1 MFKIGDYVTR
11 KKYGND
17 IIFKIVKLEN
27 KKAYL
32 YGKDYRLC
40 ADSNID
46 DLVLSTI
53 RKDEEEEKEI
63 ELKKENNF
71 FYIPGTVL
79 HIDADKEYLIK
90 CEKYYKKHHINY
102 YGYVFN
108 EKDFK
113 YKINNL
119 IKKHN
124 PDIIVLTGH
133 DAYYKNKEY
142 KNSKY
147 FIETVK
153 EIRDNYDKSIV
164 IISGACQSDFYNLIK
179 NGSTFASSPNH
190 INIHALDPAI
200 IASNIALY
208 SEKEDVNLKEL
219 LNKTKYGPDGIG
231 GINTKGKMKS
241 GYPRINNKK

>member
-17 IIFKIVKLEN
+17 IIFKIIKIEN
-27 KKAYL
+27 NKAIL
-32 YGKDYRLC
+32 SGKDYRLC
-40 ADSNID
+40 ADSNLD

-53 RKDEEEEKEI
+53 RKEDEEEI
-63 ELKKENNF
+63 NINIKKENNY

-79 HIDADKEYLIK
+79 HIDADRDYLIK

-108 EKDFK
+108 EKEFK
-113 YKINNL
+113 SKIDYL
-119 IKKHN
+119 INKHN

-153 EIRDNYDKSIV
+153 EIRKKYDKNII
-164 IISGACQSDFYNLIK
+164 IISGACQSDFYSLIK
-179 NGSTFASSPNH
+179 SGSTFASSPTH

-208 SEKEDVNLKEL
+208 SEKENVDLKEL

-231 GINTKGKMKS
+231 GLDTKGKMKI

>member
-1 MFKIGDYVTR
+1 MKKIFLLFFL
-11 KKYGND
+11 
-17 IIFKIVKLEN
+17 IIFKQI
-27 KKAYL
+27 AF
-32 YGKDYRLC
+32 
-40 ADSNID
+40 ADNITKSY
-46 DLVLSTI
+46 LSTGENI
-53 RKDEEEEKEI
+53 QPGCVLIDNDTCIFESEKKLTWEFCAC
-63 ELKKENNF
+63 LNGN
-71 FYIPGTVL
+71 
-79 HIDADKEYLIK
+79 DKEYLIK

-119 IKKHN
+119 IKRHN

-147 FIETVK
+147 FVETVK
-153 EIRDNYDKSIV
+153 EIRNNYDKSIV

-179 NGSTFASSPNH
+179 TGSTFASSPNH

-231 GINTKGKMKS
+231 GINTKGKMKT
-241 GYPRINNKK
+241 GYPRINNKQ

>member
-11 KKYGND
+11 KKYDND
-17 IIFKIVKLEN
+17 IIFRIIKIDNN
-27 KKAYL
+27 KAIL
-32 YGKDYRLC
+32 HGKDYRLC
-40 ADSNID
+40 ADSNLD

-53 RKDEEEEKEI
+53 RKEENEEEKI
-63 ELKKENNF
+63 ELQKENNY
-71 FYIPGTVL
+71 FYIPGTIL
-79 HIDADKEYLIK
+79 HLDADKEYLMK
-90 CEKYYKKHHINY
+90 CEKYYKKQHINY

-108 EKDFK
+108 EKEFK
-113 YKINNL
+113 NKIDYL
-119 IKKHN
+119 ITKHN

-147 FIETVK
+147 FIETVQ
-153 EIRDNYDKSIV
+153 EIRKKYDKNII

-179 NGSTFASSPNH
+179 YGSNFASSPNH

-200 IASNIALY
+200 IASNLALH
-208 SEKEDVNLKEL
+208 SEKEEINLKEL

-231 GINTKGKMKS
+231 GINTKGKMKT
-241 GYPRINNKK
+241 GYPRINSK

>member
-17 IIFKIVKLEN
+17 IIFKITKIEN
-27 KKAYL
+27 NKVYL
-32 YGKDYRLC
+32 HGKDYRLC

-53 RKDEEEEKEI
+53 RKEEDEEEDIKI
-63 ELKKENNF
+63 KKEQNY
-71 FYIPGTVL
+71 FYIPGTIL
-79 HIDADKEYLIK
+79 HIDADKDYLLK
-90 CEKYYKKHHINY
+90 CEKYYKKHQVNY

-108 EKDFK
+108 EKDFIN
-113 YKINNL
+113 KINQL
-119 IKKHN
+119 INKHN
-124 PDIIVLTGH
+124 PNIIVLTGH

-153 EIRDNYDKSIV
+153 EIRKKHDKDII

-179 NGSTFASSPNH
+179 SGSTFASSPNH

-200 IASNIALY
+200 IASYLALNL
-208 SEKEDVNLKEL
+208 EDKEVDLKEL
-219 LNKTKYGPDGIG
+219 LSKTKYGSNGIG
-231 GINTKGKMKS
+231 GINTKGKMKV
-241 GYPRINNKK
+241 GYPRININN